1 MSIPEFRVDHNQR
14 AKIMDKF
21 SFSDCEIKIPVI
33 VKSYFYDTSVKVDT
47 VGRID
52 GLQSSL
58 LLKEFGLF
66 LVWSSQ

>member
-1 MSIPEFRVDHNQR
+1 MTIRMHVRLFQNILIFKYQVV
-14 AKIMDKF
+14 KF
-21 SFSDCEIKIPVI
+21 
-33 VKSYFYDTSVKVDT
+33 YFYDISVKVDT

-66 LVWSSQ
+66 LV